1 MAADNVSERL
11 NRSFGGLADAMASA
25 GVNLPAPAAA
35 PLHAVA
41 VKLPPFWEPNPRVW
55 FVQCEAAFR
64 HANVTREVTKFDHIL
79 TALPTSI
86 VNSIIDL
93 VDEVD
98 EHAED
103 CYTLLK
109 ERLMGKFSLS
119 KWSRCAAI
127 VDHDLLGDR
136 RPSALM
142 DDMLAAHPEGEK
154 PNSLFLYIFLRKLP
168 AEMMDQLGVK
178 DYDKPRELALAADK
192 LWDSRRSRG
201 RPLCAAVE
209 STPLA
214 AISSSSRSPSP
225 SSARRPAQ
233 RRATGGDGGRRQRPS
248 TPGPSGYCRL
258 HAKWGEDACQCYP
271 PCSWSKNGQRAGR
284 KN

>member
-1 MAADNVSERL
+1 MLEWSVEEARDQL
-11 NRSFGGLADAMASA
+11 NRSFGMANA
-25 GVNLPAPAAA
+25 GVAAQALPAA

-79 TALPTSI
+79 TALPTSV
-86 VNSIIDL
+86 VNSIIDI

-98 EHAED
+98 EHQED

-109 ERLMGKFSLS
+109 ERLMGKYSLS

-127 VDHDLLGDR
+127 VDHDQLGDR

-142 DDMLAAHPEGEK
+142 DDMLAVHPEGEK

-168 AEMMDQLGVK
+168 PDMMDQLVVK
-178 DYDKPRELALAADK
+178 DYATPRELSLAADK

-201 RPLCAAVE
+201 RPVCALTAPTPVAVVD
-209 STPLA
+209 SA
-214 AISSSSRSPSP
+214 SRSPSP
-225 SSARRPAQ
+225 THRRPNH
-233 RRATGGDGGRRQRPS
+233 RSGTGGGGGRRQRPS
-248 TPGPSGYCRL
+248 TPGPSGFCRL
-258 HAKWGEDACQCYP
+258 HDKWGEDARNCFP
-271 PCSWSKNGQRAGR
+271 PCAWTKNGRRATR

>member
-1 MAADNVSERL
+1 MATDNVRERL
-11 NRSFGGLADAMASA
+11 NRSFGGLADAMANA

-79 TALPTSI
+79 TALPTSV
-86 VNSIIDL
+86 VNAIIDL

-98 EHAED
+98 GHQED

-109 ERLMGKFSLS
+109 ERLMGKYSLS
-119 KWSRCAAI
+119 KWSRCAAV
-127 VDHDLLGDR
+127 VDHDQLGDR
-136 RPSALM
+136 RPSTLM
-142 DDMLAAHPEGEK
+142 DDMLAVHPEGEK

-168 AEMMDQLGVK
+168 PEMMDQLVVK
-178 DYDKPRELALAADK
+178 DYATPRELGLAADK

-201 RPLCAAVE
+201 RPVCALAVPPPMAAV
-209 STPLA
+209 SA
-214 AISSSSRSPSP
+214 VSRSPSP
-225 SSARRPAQ
+225 STGRPALN
-233 RRATGGDGGRRQRPS
+233 RSSGGRRQRAS
-248 TPGPSGYCRL
+248 TPGPSGFCRL
-258 HAKWGEDACQCYP
+258 HAKWGEDARNCFP
-271 PCSWSKNGQRAGR
+271 PCSWPKNGQRAGR
-284 KN
+284 RN

>member
-1 MAADNVSERL
+1 MAADNARDRL
-11 NRSFGGLADAMASA
+11 NRSFSGLANAMASA
-25 GVNLPAPAAA
+25 GVQAPPPAAV
-35 PLHAVA
+35 HAVA

-64 HANVTREVTKFDHIL
+64 HANVTRQVTKFDHIL
-79 TALPTSI
+79 TALPTSV

-98 EHAED
+98 EHPDD

-109 ERLMGKFSLS
+109 ERLMGKYSLS

-127 VDHDLLGDR
+127 VDQDQLGDR
-136 RPSALM
+136 RPSSLM
-142 DDMLAAHPEGEK
+142 DDMLAMHPEGEK

-168 AEMMDQLGVK
+168 AEMMDQLVVK
-178 DYDKPRELALAADK
+178 DYVSPRELADAADK

-201 RPLCAAVE
+201 RPVCAVTEATVAAL
-209 STPLA
+209 SLA
-214 AISSSSRSPSP
+214 SRSPSP
-225 SSARRPAQ
+225 STGRPHN
-233 RRATGGDGGRRQRPS
+233 RRATGGGGGRRQRAS
-248 TPGPSGYCRL
+248 TPGPSGFCRL
-258 HAKWGEDACQCYP
+258 HAKWGEDARQCYP
-271 PCSWSKNGQRAGR
+271 PCSWTKNAQRTGR

>member
-1 MAADNVSERL
+1 MATDTARDRL
-11 NRSFGGLADAMASA
+11 NRSFGGLADAMANA
-25 GVNLPAPAAA
+25 GVQAPPPAAV
-35 PLHAVA
+35 HAVA

-79 TALPTSI
+79 TALPTSV

-98 EHAED
+98 EHPDD

-109 ERLMGKFSLS
+109 ERLMGKYSLS

-127 VDHDLLGDR
+127 VDHDQLGDR
-136 RPSALM
+136 RPSSLM
-142 DDMLAAHPEGEK
+142 DDMLAMHPEGEK

-168 AEMMDQLGVK
+168 ADVMDQLVVK
-178 DYDKPRELALAADK
+178 DYVSPRELASAADK

-201 RPLCAAVE
+201 RPVCAVTDN
-209 STPLA
+209 TPVA
-214 AISSSSRSPSP
+214 ALSSASRSPSP
-225 SSARRPAQ
+225 SARRPTQ
-233 RRATGGDGGRRQRPS
+233 RRAADGDSGRRQRQS
-248 TPGPSGYCRL
+248 TPGPSGLCRL
-258 HAKWGEDACQCYP
+258 HQKWGEDARQCYP
-271 PCSWSKNGQRAGR
+271 PCNWSKNGRRAGR

>member
-1 MAADNVSERL
+1 MAADKARDSL
-11 NRSFGGLADAMASA
+11 NRSIGELADAMANA
-25 GVNLPAPAAA
+25 GVNLPATAAA

-64 HANVTREVTKFDHIL
+64 HAAVTREITKFDHIL
-79 TALPTSI
+79 TALPTSV

-98 EHAED
+98 EHPDD

-109 ERLMGKFSLS
+109 ERLMGKYSLS

-127 VDHDLLGDR
+127 VDHDQLGDR

-142 DDMLAAHPEGEK
+142 DDMLAMHPEGEK
-154 PNSLFLYIFLRKLP
+154 TNSLFLYIFLRKLP
-168 AEMMDQLGVK
+168 AEMMDQLVVK
-178 DYDKPRELALAADK
+178 DYSSPRELASAADK

-201 RPLCAAVE
+201 RPVCAIPEVAIV
-209 STPLA
+209 A
-214 AISSSSRSPSP
+214 AMTSASRSPSP
-225 SSARRPAQ
+225 SSRRPTQNRTA
-233 RRATGGDGGRRQRPS
+233 GGGGGRRQRAS
-248 TPGPSGYCRL
+248 TPGPSGFCRL
-258 HAKWGEDACQCYP
+258 HAKWGEDARQCFP
-271 PCSWSKNGQRAGR
+271 PCSWPKNANRTGR